1 MGTDHIP
8 AKPTL
13 SRNARGKLSRS
24 VINKTIPAILR
35 SDARARRG
43 VETAEL
49 IVDPPAPDRP
59 RKIESGF
66 PAGPADPQTK
76 ISLTEC
82 DTLVAARNL
91 AESTFGTANFPN
103 RGGKVK
109 GNQHHRIAILN
120 MASPLRPGGGV
131 LSGATSQE
139 ESICRRTTLY
149 PSLKEEFY
157 RLPEVGGVYTP
168 DALVFYSGA
177 HRSHRK
183 DTKKTVDD
191 DEDEVAEDEKED
203 QGESEGETESI
214 KVDEKKDWFYV
225 DVVTA
230 AILRFPDLVDAPA
243 SSEDGAK
250 GAAIEKLYAN
260 QSDREMVVRKLRAV
274 MRILRSKGVQQ
285 VVLGAWGCGA
295 YGNPVGEIA
304 RAWKKVLLG
313 DSKRKDGEPRNK
325 PAKWPEEYSD
335 IEVVFAI
342 KDRKMADAFAAA
354 WGAGL
359 CRVDREAD
367 GSSEPEEEGSVES
380 RGDDG

>member
-24 VINKTIPAILR
+24 VINKTIPAVLR

-43 VETAEL
+43 VEAAEL
-49 IVDPPAPDRP
+49 IVDPPTLDRL
-59 RKIESGF
+59 RKTESGF
-66 PAGPADPQTK
+66 PAGPADPQIK
-76 ISLTEC
+76 ISLTTC
-82 DTLVAARNL
+82 DTLLAAYNL
-91 AESTFGTANFPN
+91 AESTFGTANFLN
-103 RGGKVK
+103 RGGKAK
-109 GNQHHRIAILN
+109 GNQHHRIAFLN

-168 DALVFYSGA
+168 DVLVFYSG
-177 HRSHRK
+177 
-183 DTKKTVDD
+183 
-191 DEDEVAEDEKED
+191 
-203 QGESEGETESI
+203 TESV

-230 AILRFPDLVDAPA
+230 AMLRFPDLVDAPA
-243 SSEDGAK
+243 SGEDGTR
-250 GAAIEKLYAN
+250 GAAAEKVYGN
-260 QSDREMVVRKLRAV
+260 QSDREMVVRKMRAV

-304 RAWKKVLLG
+304 KAWKKVLLG
-313 DSKRKDGEPRNK
+313 DWKWKEGQPRNK
-325 PAKWPEEYSD
+325 PAKWPEEYSY

-354 WGAGL
+354 WGPGL
-359 CRVDREAD
+359 RRVGHEAD
-367 GSSEPEEEGSVES
+367 GSSEQEEGSVES
-380 RGDDG
+380 RDDG